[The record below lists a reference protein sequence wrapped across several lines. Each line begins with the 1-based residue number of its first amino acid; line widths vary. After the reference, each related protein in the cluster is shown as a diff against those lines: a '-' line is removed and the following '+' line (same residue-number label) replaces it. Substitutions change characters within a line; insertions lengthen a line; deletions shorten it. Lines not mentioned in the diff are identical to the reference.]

1 MVIHLIEGP
10 GRQPEGQTAQ
20 GVFNPARAIQ
30 GVKSI
35 SQHGV
40 ALAGVLRQHQC
51 GKAGNGFQPVDQS
64 LRLGN
69 GAAVHHQAYQNL
81 PAGRSPA
88 DIDVPQQAGMSGLV
102 VDGNMKSV
110 YIIDYRVLHGVGF
123 LRKNPAAGIFHHL
136 VGARPEEPGEGPA
149 FLLGDRI
156 LGFVPVA
163 QAGGGRQNGHRIQI
177 LSGQPVQA
185 VRDPLGF
192 QPGFLGIVHVP
203 EIAAS
208 AQLGHGA
215 LPVPAMR
222 GFFQDL
228 HNFAG
233 SPGFLGLFNPQAHPF
248 PGNGVGDK
256 HRTAFNVGNPLTL
269 GGIVG
274 DEGFVN
280 LVFNEHGFLR
290 LTGCT
295 PFRFSGASAHTF
307 RRISGRFHCRTTHS
321 M

>member
-1 MVIHLIEGP
+1 MTERGF
-10 GRQPEGQTAQ
+10 TAAEYGILRGSQ
-20 GVFNPARAIQ
+20 LFSGFSQEDFSYALDFFGARAARYEKGEFLHRVGSRLSRFGLVLSGRVQVHMDDFEGNLLIMANVTP
-30 GVKSI
+30 GKTFGESLCFLEREEEPVTI
-35 SQHGV
+35 SAAEDTRVAWLGTEAVRRFSKDVRDHELRLRFITLVTGR
-40 ALAGVLRQHQC
+40 ALAM
-51 GKAGNGFQPVDQS
+51 ND
-64 LRLGN
+64 
-69 GAAVHHQAYQNL
+69 
-81 PAGRSPA
+81 
-88 DIDVPQQAGMSGLV
+88 
-102 VDGNMKSV
+102 
-110 YIIDYRVLHGVGF
+110 
-123 LRKNPAAGIFHHL
+123 
-136 VGARPEEPGEGPA
+136 
-149 FLLGDRI
+149 
-156 LGFVPVA
+156 
-163 QAGGGRQNGHRIQI
+163 RIQI

-192 QPGFLGIVHVP
+192 QTGFFGIVHVP

-248 PGNGVGDK
+248 PSNGVGDK

-280 LVFNEHGFLR
+280 LVFDEHGFLR